1 MNKKKILIILRTAFA
16 SRTAHHALSLLLTG
30 IMLGGIGL
38 TLRSDIE
45 DIKLYVQSVLDRDP
59 NYKNL
64 QDSVS
69 ENMIR
74 GNIDIESQLVED
86 DAKEENKT
94 LVSNDTKTGYDSYT
108 PSSSSS
114 NSSNTSSSSSSNS
127 SNTSNNTSS
136 SNTSSSSSS
145 NNNSLNNNNND
156 NSNSNNSNS
165 NNSNK
170 QEEIVDKSA
179 FNGKDAIISEG
190 QPFNPMNALQLYACD
205 ITGENITNSIVITE
219 NNVDIYKPGVYNVKA
234 SIALKNGKTL
244 DKKFAVRVEP
254 TVLDLAVNDVKASKT
269 ELKKEEDY
277 TMNFAVNSSKSYIDV
292 EKVVI
297 NKKEYEVSKILEDEI
312 ERYSVNLMAPNKA
325 GYESLKLQKVIMSD
339 KTVVDIDKT
348 ININVLKEDATLNN
362 VIVEDESNENNALK
376 ISFNLKDVDNTIS
389 EPKICIYDEDGNL
402 VLEKP
407 FSKNK
412 YSSYTKIS
420 TKINLDKAGI
430 YTVKVLANKNDEAK
444 EQNNEEKGIELFSKE
459 IAVNMKAV
467 SDDEE
472 MNLLPM
478 NENYNEDIEAYSEAN
493 LNSVSNDKEIE
504 GYSESDEVNFRNILR
519 ASSGNITGSDT
530 TEQKHNISITGNV
543 LNDKGEMP
551 SGTFQVVVPTTASF
565 TVDKDGKFIGTTITI
580 RNQGYQNIDVYA
592 YKFIDV
598 DGSEGINVKRELEIT
613 TNQNNVT
620 RSDISLNILGNQR
633 IAYFKTEDKTSSNS
647 GIYQN
652 PELTTPA
659 SSDGIKISRISANSQ
674 DVLTL
679 QGEAGKNSNIDTA
692 ISNTFTLILK
702 IKKSTN

>member
-1 MNKKKILIILRTAFA
+1 MNKKKILVILRTAFA
-16 SRTAHHALSLLLTG
+16 SRTAHHVLSLLLTG

-45 DIKLYVQSVLDRDP
+45 NIRLYVQSVLDRDP

-69 ENMIR
+69 ENIIR
-74 GNIDIESQLVED
+74 GKIDIESQLVED
-86 DAKEENKT
+86 EAEETKT
-94 LVSNDTKTGYDSYT
+94 LVSNDTKNGYDSYT
-108 PSSSSS
+108 P
-114 NSSNTSSSSSSNS
+114 SSSSSNS

-145 NNNSLNNNNND
+145 NNNSSNNNNND

-170 QEEIVDKSA
+170 QEETVDKSA

-254 TVLDLAVNDVKASKT
+254 TVLDLAVNDVKASKI
-269 ELKKEEDY
+269 ELKKEENY

-297 NKKEYEVSKILEDEI
+297 NKKEYEVSKVLEDEI
-312 ERYSVNLMAPNKA
+312 ERYSVNLIAPNKA

-348 ININVLKEDATLNN
+348 VNINVLKEDATLNN

-376 ISFNLKDVDNTIS
+376 VSFNLKDVDNTIS
-389 EPKICIYDEDGNL
+389 EPKICIYNEDGNL

-407 FSKNK
+407 FLKNK

-444 EQNNEEKGIELFSKE
+444 EQTNEEKSIELFSKE
-459 IAVNMKAV
+459 IAVNMKSV
-467 SDDEE
+467 SDDED
-472 MNLLPM
+472 MSLLPM
-478 NENYNEDIEAYSEAN
+478 NENYDDDGIEAYSEAN
-493 LNSVSNDKEIE
+493 LNSVSNDEDIE

-519 ASSGNITGSDT
+519 TSSGNITGSDT

-580 RNQGYQNIDVYA
+580 RNQGHQNIDVYA

-598 DGSEGINVKRELEIT
+598 DGSEGINVKPKSE
-613 TNQNNVT
+613 VT
-620 RSDISLNILGNQR
+620 DKSSRSDIAMNIYGNNGT
-633 IAYFKTEDKTSSNS
+633 AYFKTENVNEEKTGIYNEADLKTS
-647 GIYQN
+647 
-652 PELTTPA
+652 A

-674 DVLTL
+674 GTLTL
-679 QGEAGKNSNIDTA
+679 KGEAGKNSNIDTA

>member
-16 SRTAHHALSLLLTG
+16 SRTAHHVLSLLLTG

-45 DIKLYVQSVLDRDP
+45 NIRLYVQSVLDRDP

-86 DAKEENKT
+86 DTKEESKT

-108 PSSSSS
+108 P
-114 NSSNTSSSSSSNS
+114 SSSSSNS

-145 NNNSLNNNNND
+145 NNNSSNNNNND
-156 NSNSNNSNS
+156 NSNSNNSN
-165 NNSNK
+165 NNNNDK
-170 QEEIVDKSA
+170 QEETVDKSA

-254 TVLDLAVNDVKASKT
+254 TVLDLAVNDVKVSKT

-348 ININVLKEDATLNN
+348 VNINVLKENATLND
-362 VIVEDESNENNALK
+362 VVVEDESNGNNALK
-376 ISFNLKDVDNTIS
+376 ISFKLKDVDNTIS

-407 FSKNK
+407 FFKNK

-444 EQNNEEKGIELFSKE
+444 EQTNEEKSIELFSKE

-467 SDDEE
+467 SDDED
-472 MNLLPM
+472 MSLLPM
-478 NENYNEDIEAYSEAN
+478 NENYDEGIEAYSEAN
-493 LNSVSNDKEIE
+493 LNSVSNDEDVE
-504 GYSESDEVNFRNILR
+504 GYSEDDTVNFRNILR
-519 ASSGNITGSDT
+519 TSNKDLTINSNSKEHRVT
-530 TEQKHNISITGNV
+530 ITGNV
-543 LNDKGEMP
+543 ADKKGEIKP
-551 SGTFQVVVPTTASF
+551 GTIQIEIPTTALF
-565 TVDKDGKFIGTTITI
+565 TVDKDGNFTAPDIKIKNNGQEAVDI
-580 RNQGYQNIDVYA
+580 YA
-592 YKFIDV
+592 YKFV
-598 DGSEGINVKRELEIT
+598 DTNGPSGINIESEASIT
-613 TNQNNVT
+613 ENINNKP
-620 RSDISLNILGNQR
+620 RNNISLNIVGTEAT
-633 IAYFKTEDKTSSNS
+633 AYFKSENLGNNKLGVYED
-647 GIYQN
+647 QN
-652 PELTTPA
+652 LEQESA
-659 SSDGIKISRISANSQ
+659 EGIKVLKILGNSTGN
-674 DVLTL
+674 LKFN
-679 QGEAGKNSNIDTA
+679 GKAGKAALETDTA
-692 ISNTFTLILK
+692 IRDRFTLILK

>member
-1 MNKKKILIILRTAFA
+1 MNKKKILVILRTAFA
-16 SRTAHHALSLLLTG
+16 SRTAHHVLSLLLTG

-86 DAKEENKT
+86 DVKEESKT

-108 PSSSSS
+108 P
-114 NSSNTSSSSSSNS
+114 SSSSSNS

-145 NNNSLNNNNND
+145 NNNSSNNNNND

-170 QEEIVDKSA
+170 QEETVDKSA

-312 ERYSVNLMAPNKA
+312 ERYSVNLIAPNKA

-348 ININVLKEDATLNN
+348 VNINVLKEDATLND
-362 VIVEDESNENNALK
+362 VVVEDESNENNALK
-376 ISFNLKDVDNTIS
+376 ISFKLKDVDNTIS
-389 EPKICIYDEDGNL
+389 EPKICIYDKDGNL
-402 VLEKP
+402 VLENP
-407 FSKNK
+407 FSKSK
-412 YSSYTKIS
+412 YSSYTKVS

-430 YTVKVLANKNDEAK
+430 YNVKVLANKNDEAK
-444 EQNNEEKGIELFSKE
+444 EQTNEEKSIELFSKE

-467 SDDEE
+467 SDDED

-478 NENYNEDIEAYSEAN
+478 NENYNDEGIEAYSEAN

-519 ASSGNITGSDT
+519 TSSGNITGSDT

-565 TVDKDGKFIGTTITI
+565 TVNEKGQFLTIPFTI
-580 RNQGYQNIDVYA
+580 KNEGYQNIDVYA

-598 DGSEGINVKRELEIT
+598 DKTAGINVKAKSEIT
-613 TNQNNVT
+613 ERAS
-620 RSDISLNILGNQR
+620 RSDITLNIQGNR
-633 IAYFKTEDKTSSNS
+633 NTAYFKTEDSNSTNS

-652 PELTTPA
+652 PELNAPA
-659 SSDGIKISRISANSQ
+659 SSDGIKILEIASNSNGI
-674 DVLTL
+674 LNL
-679 QGEAGKNSNIDTA
+679 QGQAGKAPLKTDTA
-692 ISNTFTLILK
+692 ISNRFTLILK

>member
-1 MNKKKILIILRTAFA
+1 MNKKKILVILRTAFA
-16 SRTAHHALSLLLTG
+16 SRTAHHVLSLLLTG

-74 GNIDIESQLVED
+74 GKIDIETEIVED
-86 DAKEENKT
+86 EIKEESKT

-108 PSSSSS
+108 P
-114 NSSNTSSSSSSNS
+114 SSSSSNS

-145 NNNSLNNNNND
+145 NNNSSNNNNND

-170 QEEIVDKSA
+170 QEETVDKSA

-312 ERYSVNLMAPNKA
+312 ERYSVNLVAPNKA

-348 ININVLKEDATLNN
+348 VNINVLKEDATLND
-362 VIVEDESNENNALK
+362 VVVEDESNGNNALK
-376 ISFNLKDVDNTIS
+376 ISFKLKDVDNTIS
-389 EPKICIYDEDGNL
+389 EPKICIYDKDGNL
-402 VLEKP
+402 VLENP
-407 FSKNK
+407 FSKSK
-412 YSSYTKIS
+412 YSSYTKVS

-444 EQNNEEKGIELFSKE
+444 EQTNEEKSIELFSKE

-467 SDDEE
+467 SDDED
-472 MNLLPM
+472 MSLLPM
-478 NENYNEDIEAYSEAN
+478 NENYDDESIEAYSESEEFYSRTRSIRAADT
-493 LNSVSNDKEIE
+493 SVSI
-504 GYSESDEVNFRNILR
+504 
-519 ASSGNITGSDT
+519 SGNDSV
-530 TEQKHNISITGNV
+530 EQQISITGNIADENGIIKPGV
-543 LNDKGEMP
+543 V
-551 SGTFQVVVPTTASF
+551 QVTVPTRALF
-565 TVDKDGKFIGTTITI
+565 TVDKDGKFVGSYI
-580 RNQGYQNIDVYA
+580 NIKNSGHEDLDIYA
-592 YKFIDV
+592 YRFKDV
-598 DGSEGINVKRELEIT
+598 TGESYINVKDEEDIL
-613 TNQNNVT
+613 TNSSDTERNNV
-620 RSDISLNILGNQR
+620 SLKISGKWST
-633 IAYFKTEDKTSSNS
+633 AYFKTEELSSKNSGVYKNLQLTDMSNEGVKISTVDANSTDKLTLSGTAGKKTSNS
-647 GIYQN
+647 
-652 PELTTPA
+652 
-659 SSDGIKISRISANSQ
+659 
-674 DVLTL
+674 
-679 QGEAGKNSNIDTA
+679 DTA
-692 ISNTFTLILK
+692 ISDTFTLILK

>member
-1 MNKKKILIILRTAFA
+1 MNKKKILVILRTAFA
-16 SRTAHHALSLLLTG
+16 SRTAHHVLSLLITA

-94 LVSNDTKTGYDSYT
+94 LVSNDTKNGYDSYT
-108 PSSSSS
+108 PSSY
-114 NSSNTSSSSSSNS
+114 SSNS

-145 NNNSLNNNNND
+145 NNNSSNNNNND

-170 QEEIVDKSA
+170 QEETVDKSA

-244 DKKFAVRVEP
+244 DKKFAVRVEA

-312 ERYSVNLMAPNKA
+312 ERYSVNLVAPNKA
-325 GYESLKLQKVIMSD
+325 GYESLNLQKVIMSD

-348 ININVLKEDATLNN
+348 VNINVLKEDATLND
-362 VIVEDESNENNALK
+362 VVVEDGSDGNNALK
-376 ISFNLKDVDNTIS
+376 ISFKLKDVDNTIS
-389 EPKICIYDEDGNL
+389 EPKICIYDEGGNL

-412 YSSYTKIS
+412 YSSYTKVS

-444 EQNNEEKGIELFSKE
+444 EQINEEKSIELFSKE

-467 SDDEE
+467 SDNEDI
-472 MNLLPM
+472 NLLPM
-478 NENYNEDIEAYSEAN
+478 NENYDDEG
-493 LNSVSNDKEIE
+493 IE
-504 GYSESDEVNFRNILR
+504 GYSEDDTVNFRNSLR
-519 ASSGNITGSDT
+519 SSSANITGSDT
-530 TEQKHNISITGNV
+530 TEQKYDISITGNV

-551 SGTFQVVVPTTASF
+551 SGTLQVVVPTTASF
-565 TVDKDGKFIGTTITI
+565 TVDNNGKFIGTTITI
-580 RNQGYQNIDVYA
+580 RNQGHQNIDVYV

-598 DGSEGINVKRELEIT
+598 DGSEGINVKSKSE
-613 TNQNNVT
+613 VT
-620 RSDISLNILGNQR
+620 DESSRSSVEMRLSGKNST
-633 IAYFKTEDKTSSNS
+633 AYFKTEDKISSNS
-647 GIYQN
+647 GVYQN
-652 PELTTPA
+652 SELTIPA
-659 SSDGIKISRISANSQ
+659 SSDGIKISSISANSEGK
-674 DVLTL
+674 LTL
-679 QGEAGKNSNIDTA
+679 QGEAGKKSNIDTA
-692 ISNTFTLILK
+692 ISNRFTLILK

>member
-16 SRTAHHALSLLLTG
+16 SRTAHHVLSLLLTG

-64 QDSVS
+64 QDLVS
-69 ENMIR
+69 DNMIR
-74 GNIDIESQLVED
+74 GKIDIETEIVED
-86 DAKEENKT
+86 EIKEESKT
-94 LVSNDTKTGYDSYT
+94 LVSNDTKNGYDSYT
-108 PSSSSS
+108 P
-114 NSSNTSSSSSSNS
+114 SSSSSNS

-145 NNNSLNNNNND
+145 NNNSSNNNNND

-170 QEEIVDKSA
+170 QEETVDKSA

-348 ININVLKEDATLNN
+348 ININVLKEDATLND
-362 VIVEDESNENNALK
+362 VVVEDESNGNNALK
-376 ISFNLKDVDNTIS
+376 VSFNLKDVDNTIS
-389 EPKICIYDEDGNL
+389 EPKICIYDKDGNL

-407 FSKNK
+407 FLKNK
-412 YSSYTKIS
+412 YSSITKVS

-444 EQNNEEKGIELFSKE
+444 EQTNEEKGIELFSKE

-467 SDDEE
+467 SDDED

-478 NENYNEDIEAYSEAN
+478 NENYDDEGIETYSEDDK
-493 LNSVSNDKEIE
+493 VSLRSISSRSSSKDVEVFPT
-504 GYSESDEVNFRNILR
+504 GTSEHE
-519 ASSGNITGSDT
+519 
-530 TEQKHNISITGNV
+530 ISITGNIANYKNEILPGV
-543 LNDKGEMP
+543 V
-551 SGTFQVVVPTTASF
+551 QVVVPTNTSF
-565 TVDKDGKFIGTTITI
+565 RVDKDGNFTAPSINI
-580 RNQGYQNIDVYA
+580 QNNGEESIDIYV
-592 YKFIDV
+592 YKFIDPN
-598 DGSEGINVKRELEIT
+598 GQNGINIKNEKDIIAGEST
-613 TNQNNVT
+613 TP
-620 RSDISLNILGNQR
+620 RSSLSLSISGNTT
-633 IAYFKTEDKTSSNS
+633 AYFKSENSSENKSGVYSDIDLTQEVTGGINILKVYPNS
-647 GIYQN
+647 N
-652 PELTTPA
+652 NTLTLKGKA
-659 SSDGIKISRISANSQ
+659 GKKISDS
-674 DVLTL
+674 
-679 QGEAGKNSNIDTA
+679 DTA
-692 ISNTFTLILK
+692 IRDTFKLILK
-702 IKKSTN
+702 IKRSTN

>member
-16 SRTAHHALSLLLTG
+16 SRTAHHVLSLLLTG

-86 DAKEENKT
+86 DAKEESKT

-108 PSSSSS
+108 P
-114 NSSNTSSSSSSNS
+114 SSSSSNS

-145 NNNSLNNNNND
+145 NNNSSNNNNND
-156 NSNSNNSNS
+156 NSNSNNSN
-165 NNSNK
+165 NNNNDK
-170 QEEIVDKSA
+170 QEETVDKSA

-254 TVLDLAVNDVKASKT
+254 TVLDLAVNDVKTSKS

-348 ININVLKEDATLNN
+348 VNINVLKEDATLNN

-444 EQNNEEKGIELFSKE
+444 EQDNEEKSIELFSKE
-459 IAVNMKAV
+459 IAVNMKSV
-467 SDDEE
+467 SDD
-472 MNLLPM
+472 
-478 NENYNEDIEAYSEAN
+478 EDIEAYSEAN
-493 LNSVSNDKEIE
+493 LNLVSNDEDIE
-504 GYSESDEVNFRNILR
+504 GYSEDDTVNFRNILR
-519 ASSGNITGSDT
+519 TSNKDVTINSNSKEHRVT
-530 TEQKHNISITGNV
+530 ITGNV
-543 LNDKGEMP
+543 ADKKGEIKP
-551 SGTFQVVVPTTASF
+551 GTIQIEIPTTALF
-565 TVDKDGKFIGTTITI
+565 TVDKDGNFTAPDIEIKNNGQEAVDI
-580 RNQGYQNIDVYA
+580 YA
-592 YKFIDV
+592 YKFV
-598 DGSEGINVKRELEIT
+598 DTNGPSGINIESETSIT
-613 TNQNNVT
+613 GNIDTKSRNN
-620 RSDISLNILGNQR
+620 ISLNIVGTEAT
-633 IAYFKTEDKTSSNS
+633 AYFKSESLGSNKLGVYEDQNLGQETTS
-647 GIYQN
+647 GIKVLKIYGDSTGK
-652 PELTTPA
+652 LTFN
-659 SSDGIKISRISANSQ
+659 GK
-674 DVLTL
+674 
-679 QGEAGKNSNIDTA
+679 AGKAALETDTA
-692 ISNTFTLILK
+692 IRDRFTLILK

>member
-16 SRTAHHALSLLLTG
+16 SRTAHHVLSLLITA
-30 IMLGGIGL
+30 IMIGGIGL

-74 GNIDIESQLVED
+74 GNIDIESELVED
-86 DAKEENKT
+86 EVKEESKT

-108 PSSSSS
+108 P
-114 NSSNTSSSSSSNS
+114 SSSSSNS

-145 NNNSLNNNNND
+145 NNNSSNNNNND

-170 QEEIVDKSA
+170 QEETVDKSA

-312 ERYSVNLMAPNKA
+312 ERYSVNLIAPNKA

-348 ININVLKEDATLNN
+348 VNINVLKEDATLND
-362 VIVEDESNENNALK
+362 VVVEEESNGNNALK
-376 ISFNLKDVDNTIS
+376 ISFKLKDVDNTIS
-389 EPKICIYDEDGNL
+389 EPKICIYDKDGNL
-402 VLEKP
+402 VLENP
-407 FSKNK
+407 FSKSK
-412 YSSYTKIS
+412 YSSYTKVS

-444 EQNNEEKGIELFSKE
+444 EQTNEEKSIELFSKE

-467 SDDEE
+467 SDDED
-472 MNLLPM
+472 MSLLPM
-478 NENYNEDIEAYSEAN
+478 NENYDDEGIEAYSEAN

-504 GYSESDEVNFRNILR
+504 SYSESDEVNFRNILR
-519 ASSGNITGSDT
+519 TSSGNITGSDT

-598 DGSEGINVKRELEIT
+598 DGSEGINVKPKSEVTEQSSRS
-613 TNQNNVT
+613 NVEM
-620 RSDISLNILGNQR
+620 NILGNNST
-633 IAYFKTEDKTSSNS
+633 AYFKTEDKTSSNS

-659 SSDGIKISRISANSQ
+659 SSDGIKISSISANSEGK
-674 DVLTL
+674 LTL
-679 QGEAGKNSNIDTA
+679 QGEAGKKSNIDTA

>member
-16 SRTAHHALSLLLTG
+16 SRTAHHALSLLITA

-86 DAKEENKT
+86 DAKEESKT

-108 PSSSSS
+108 P
-114 NSSNTSSSSSSNS
+114 SSSSSNS

-145 NNNSLNNNNND
+145 NNNSSNNNNND
-156 NSNSNNSNS
+156 NSNSNNSN
-165 NNSNK
+165 NNNNDK
-170 QEEIVDKSA
+170 QEETVDKSA

-254 TVLDLAVNDVKASKT
+254 TVLDLAVNDIKASKT

-312 ERYSVNLMAPNKA
+312 ERYSVNLIAPNKA

-348 ININVLKEDATLNN
+348 VNINVLKEDATLNN

-412 YSSYTKIS
+412 YSSYTKVS

-444 EQNNEEKGIELFSKE
+444 EQDNEEKSIELFSKE

-467 SDDEE
+467 SDDED
-472 MNLLPM
+472 MSLLPM
-478 NENYNEDIEAYSEAN
+478 NANYNEDIEAYSETN
-493 LNSVSNDKEIE
+493 LNLVSNDEDIE
-504 GYSESDEVNFRNILR
+504 GYSEDDTVNFKNILR
-519 ASSGNITGSDT
+519 TSNKDVTINSNSKEHRVT
-530 TEQKHNISITGNV
+530 ITGNV
-543 LNDKGEMP
+543 ADKKGEIKP
-551 SGTFQVVVPTTASF
+551 GTIQIEIPTTALF
-565 TVDKDGKFIGTTITI
+565 TVDKDGNFTAPDIKIKNNGQEAVDI
-580 RNQGYQNIDVYA
+580 YA
-592 YKFIDV
+592 YKFV
-598 DGSEGINVKRELEIT
+598 DTNGSSGINIESEASIT
-613 TNQNNVT
+613 ENINNKP
-620 RSDISLNILGNQR
+620 RNNISLNIVGTEAT
-633 IAYFKTEDKTSSNS
+633 AYFKSESLGNNKLGVYED
-647 GIYQN
+647 QN
-652 PELTTPA
+652 LEQESA
-659 SSDGIKISRISANSQ
+659 EGIK
-674 DVLTL
+674 VLKIYGDSTGKL
-679 QGEAGKNSNIDTA
+679 TFNGKAGKAALKTDTA
-692 ISNTFTLILK
+692 IRDRFTLILK

>member
-16 SRTAHHALSLLLTG
+16 SRTAHHVLSLLLTG

-45 DIKLYVQSVLDRDP
+45 NIRLYVQSVLDRDP

-86 DAKEENKT
+86 DVKEESKT
-94 LVSNDTKTGYDSYT
+94 LVSNDTKNGYDSYT
-108 PSSSSS
+108 P
-114 NSSNTSSSSSSNS
+114 SSSSSNS

-145 NNNSLNNNNND
+145 NNNSSNNNNND

-170 QEEIVDKSA
+170 QEETIDKSA

-348 ININVLKEDATLNN
+348 VNINVLKEDATLNN

-376 ISFNLKDVDNTIS
+376 VSFNLKDVDNTIS
-389 EPKICIYDEDGNL
+389 EPKICIYDKDGNL

-407 FSKNK
+407 FLKNK
-412 YSSYTKIS
+412 YSSYTKVS

-430 YTVKVLANKNDEAK
+430 YTVKVLANKNDETK
-444 EQNNEEKGIELFSKE
+444 EQANEEKSVELFSKE

-467 SDDEE
+467 SDDED
-472 MNLLPM
+472 MSLLPM
-478 NENYNEDIEAYSEAN
+478 NENYDEDIEAYSEEN
-493 LNSVSNDKEIE
+493 LNSVSNDEAVE
-504 GYSESDEVNFRNILR
+504 GYSEDDTVNFRNILR
-519 ASSGNITGSDT
+519 TSNKDVTINSNSKEHRVT
-530 TEQKHNISITGNV
+530 ITGNV
-543 LNDKGEMP
+543 ADKKGEIKP
-551 SGTFQVVVPTTASF
+551 GTIQIEIPTTALF
-565 TVDKDGKFIGTTITI
+565 TVDKDGNFTAPDIKI
-580 RNQGYQNIDVYA
+580 QNNGQEAVDVYA
-592 YKFIDV
+592 YKFV
-598 DGSEGINVKRELEIT
+598 DTNGTNGINIESESNIT
-613 TNQNNVT
+613 DSKSRNN
-620 RSDISLNILGNQR
+620 ISLNVVGTEAT
-633 IAYFKTEDKTSSNS
+633 AYFKSENVGDIKSGVYKDKNLEEETTE
-647 GIYQN
+647 
-652 PELTTPA
+652 
-659 SSDGIKISRISANSQ
+659 GIKVLKIYGESTGK
-674 DVLTL
+674 LTL
-679 QGEAGKNSNIDTA
+679 NGKAGKAPLETDTA
-692 ISNTFTLILK
+692 IRDRFTLILK

>member
-1 MNKKKILIILRTAFA
+1 MNKKKILVILRTAFA
-16 SRTAHHALSLLLTG
+16 SRTAHHVLSLLLTG

-45 DIKLYVQSVLDRDP
+45 NIRLYVQSVLDRDP

-74 GNIDIESQLVED
+74 GKIDIESQLVED
-86 DAKEENKT
+86 EIKEESKT
-94 LVSNDTKTGYDSYT
+94 LVSNDTKNGYDSYT
-108 PSSSSS
+108 P
-114 NSSNTSSSSSSNS
+114 SSSSSNS

-145 NNNSLNNNNND
+145 NNNSSNNNNND

-165 NNSNK
+165 NNNDK
-170 QEEIVDKSA
+170 QEETVDKSA

-277 TMNFAVNSSKSYIDV
+277 TINFAVNSSKSYIDV

-348 ININVLKEDATLNN
+348 VNINVLKEDATLNN

-376 ISFNLKDVDNTIS
+376 ISFSLKDVDNTIS
-389 EPKICIYDEDGNL
+389 EPKICIYDKDGNL
-402 VLEKP
+402 VLENP
-407 FSKNK
+407 FSKSK
-412 YSSYTKIS
+412 YSSYTKVS
-420 TKINLDKAGI
+420 TKINLDKEGI

-444 EQNNEEKGIELFSKE
+444 EQTNEEKSIELFSKE

-467 SDDEE
+467 SDDED
-472 MNLLPM
+472 MSLLPM
-478 NENYNEDIEAYSEAN
+478 NENYDEVIEAYSEAN

-504 GYSESDEVNFRNILR
+504 SYSESDEVNFRNILR

-543 LNDKGEMP
+543 VSDSGEIP
-551 SGTFQVVVPTTASF
+551 SGTLQVVVPTTASF
-565 TVDKDGKFIGTTITI
+565 TVNEKGQFLTIPFTI
-580 RNQGYQNIDVYA
+580 KNEGYQNIDVYA

-598 DGSEGINVKRELEIT
+598 DRSEGINVKSKLEISE
-613 TNQNNVT
+613 QSS
-620 RSDISLNILGNQR
+620 RSDITLNIQGSTNT
-633 IAYFKTEDKTSSNS
+633 AYFKTEDSNSTNS
-647 GIYQN
+647 GIYKN
-652 PELTTPA
+652 SELTTPA
-659 SSDGIKISRISANSQ
+659 SSDGIKISSISANSEGK
-674 DVLTL
+674 LTL
-679 QGEAGKNSNIDTA
+679 HGEAGKKSNIDTA
-692 ISNTFTLILK
+692 ISNRFTLILK

>member
-16 SRTAHHALSLLLTG
+16 SRTAHHVLSLLITA

-74 GNIDIESQLVED
+74 GKIDIESQLVED
-86 DAKEENKT
+86 EAEETKT
-94 LVSNDTKTGYDSYT
+94 LVSNDTKNGYDSYT
-108 PSSSSS
+108 P
-114 NSSNTSSSSSSNS
+114 SSSSSNS

-145 NNNSLNNNNND
+145 NNNSSNNNNND

-170 QEEIVDKSA
+170 QEETVDKSA

-219 NNVDIYKPGVYNVKA
+219 NNVDIYKPGFYNVKA

-339 KTVVDIDKT
+339 KTVIDIDKT
-348 ININVLKEDATLNN
+348 VNINVLKEDATLND
-362 VIVEDESNENNALK
+362 VVVEDKSNGNNALK

-389 EPKICIYDEDGNL
+389 DPKICIYDEDGNL
-402 VLEKP
+402 VLENP
-407 FSKNK
+407 FSKSK
-412 YSSYTKIS
+412 YSSYTKVS

-444 EQNNEEKGIELFSKE
+444 EQTNEEKSIELFSKE

-467 SDDEE
+467 SDDEDI
-472 MNLLPM
+472 NLLPM
-478 NENYNEDIEAYSEAN
+478 NENYDEGIEAYSEAN
-493 LNSVSNDKEIE
+493 LNSVSNDEDIE
-504 GYSESDEVNFRNILR
+504 GYSEDDTVNFRNILR

-580 RNQGYQNIDVYA
+580 RNQGHQNIDVYA

-598 DGSEGINVKRELEIT
+598 DGREGISVKPKSEVTEQASRRDIAM
-613 TNQNNVT
+613 NIYGNNGT
-620 RSDISLNILGNQR
+620 
-633 IAYFKTEDKTSSNS
+633 AYFKTENVNEEKTGIYNEADLQTSS
-647 GIYQN
+647 
-652 PELTTPA
+652 

>member
-16 SRTAHHALSLLLTG
+16 SRTAHHVLSLLLTG

-45 DIKLYVQSVLDRDP
+45 DVKLYVQSVLDRDP

-86 DAKEENKT
+86 DVKEEGKT

-108 PSSSSS
+108 P
-114 NSSNTSSSSSSNS
+114 SSSSSNS

-145 NNNSLNNNNND
+145 NNNSSNNNNND
-156 NSNSNNSNS
+156 NSNSNNSN
-165 NNSNK
+165 NNNNDK
-170 QEEIVDKSA
+170 QEETVDKSA

-348 ININVLKEDATLNN
+348 VNINVLKEDATLNN

-389 EPKICIYDEDGNL
+389 EPKICIYDEGGNL
-402 VLEKP
+402 VLEKL

-420 TKINLDKAGI
+420 AKINLDKAGI

-444 EQNNEEKGIELFSKE
+444 EQTNEEKSIELFSKE
-459 IAVNMKAV
+459 IAVNMKSV

-478 NENYNEDIEAYSEAN
+478 NENYDEGIEAYSEAN
-493 LNSVSNDKEIE
+493 LNSVSNDEDIE
-504 GYSESDEVNFRNILR
+504 GYSEDDTVNFRNILR

-530 TEQKHNISITGNV
+530 TEQKHDISITGNV

-598 DGSEGINVKRELEIT
+598 DGSEGINVKPKSE
-613 TNQNNVT
+613 VT
-620 RSDISLNILGNQR
+620 DQSSRSDIAMNILGNNST
-633 IAYFKTEDKTSSNS
+633 AYFKTGDKTSSNS

-659 SSDGIKISRISANSQ
+659 SSDGIKISRISANSEGN
-674 DVLTL
+674 LTL
-679 QGEAGKNSNIDTA
+679 QGEAGKKSNIDTA

>member
-16 SRTAHHALSLLLTG
+16 SRTAHHVLSLLLTG

-74 GNIDIESQLVED
+74 GKIDIESQLVED
-86 DAKEENKT
+86 EAEETKT
-94 LVSNDTKTGYDSYT
+94 LVSNDTKNGYDSYT
-108 PSSSSS
+108 P
-114 NSSNTSSSSSSNS
+114 SSSSSNS

-145 NNNSLNNNNND
+145 SNNSSNNNNND

-170 QEEIVDKSA
+170 QEETVDKSA

-348 ININVLKEDATLNN
+348 VNINVLKEDATLNN

-376 ISFNLKDVDNTIS
+376 VSFNLKDVDNTIS
-389 EPKICIYDEDGNL
+389 EPKICIYDKDGNL

-412 YSSYTKIS
+412 YSSYTKVS

-444 EQNNEEKGIELFSKE
+444 EQTNEEKGIELFSKE

-478 NENYNEDIEAYSEAN
+478 NENYDEGIEAYSEEN
-493 LNSVSNDKEIE
+493 LNSVSNDEDIE
-504 GYSESDEVNFRNILR
+504 GYSEDDTVNFRNILR

-530 TEQKHNISITGNV
+530 TEQKHDISITGNV

-598 DGSEGINVKRELEIT
+598 DGSEGINVKPKSE
-613 TNQNNVT
+613 VT
-620 RSDISLNILGNQR
+620 DHSSRSDIAMNIYGNNGT
-633 IAYFKTEDKTSSNS
+633 AYFKTENVNEEKTGIYNEADLKTS
-647 GIYQN
+647 
-652 PELTTPA
+652 A

-674 DVLTL
+674 GTLTL
-679 QGEAGKNSNIDTA
+679 KGEAGKNSNIDTA

>member
-16 SRTAHHALSLLLTG
+16 SRTAHHVLSLLITG

-74 GNIDIESQLVED
+74 GKIDIESQLVED

-94 LVSNDTKTGYDSYT
+94 LVSNDTKNGYDSYT
-108 PSSSSS
+108 P
-114 NSSNTSSSSSSNS
+114 SSSSSNS

-145 NNNSLNNNNND
+145 NNNSSNNNNND

-170 QEEIVDKSA
+170 QEETVDKSA

-277 TMNFAVNSSKSYIDV
+277 TVNFAVNSSKSYIDV

-312 ERYSVNLMAPNKA
+312 ERYSVNLVAPNKA

-348 ININVLKEDATLNN
+348 VNINVLKEDATLNN

-389 EPKICIYDEDGNL
+389 EPKICIYDEGGNL

-412 YSSYTKIS
+412 YSSYTKVS

-444 EQNNEEKGIELFSKE
+444 EQTNEEKSIELFSKE

-467 SDDEE
+467 SDDED
-472 MNLLPM
+472 MSLLPM
-478 NENYNEDIEAYSEAN
+478 NENYDDEGIEAYSEAN
-493 LNSVSNDKEIE
+493 LNSVSNDEDIE
-504 GYSESDEVNFRNILR
+504 GYSEDNTVNFRNILR
-519 ASSGNITGSDT
+519 TSSANITGSDT
-530 TEQKHNISITGNV
+530 IEHEHKISITGNIV
-543 LNDKGEMP
+543 SDTGEMP
-551 SGTFQVVVPTTASF
+551 SGVLQVVVPTTASF
-565 TVDKDGKFIGTTITI
+565 RVNKEGKFIGTNITI
-580 RNQGYQNIDVYA
+580 KNKGYQNIDVYA

-598 DGSEGINVKRELEIT
+598 DGREGISVKPKSE
-613 TNQNNVT
+613 VT
-620 RSDISLNILGNQR
+620 DQSSRSDIAMNIYGNNGT
-633 IAYFKTEDKTSSNS
+633 AYFKTENVNEEKTGIYNEADLQTSS
-647 GIYQN
+647 
-652 PELTTPA
+652 
-659 SSDGIKISRISANSQ
+659 SSDGIKISKILANSE
-674 DVLTL
+674 DTLTL
-679 QGEAGKNSNIDTA
+679 QGEAGKKSNIDTA

>member
-16 SRTAHHALSLLLTG
+16 SRTAHHVLSLLLTG

-45 DIKLYVQSVLDRDP
+45 NIRLYVQSVLDRDP

-74 GNIDIESQLVED
+74 GKIDIESQLVED
-86 DAKEENKT
+86 EAEETKT
-94 LVSNDTKTGYDSYT
+94 LVSNDTKNGYDSYT
-108 PSSSSS
+108 P
-114 NSSNTSSSSSSNS
+114 SSSSSNS

-145 NNNSLNNNNND
+145 NNNFSSNNTND

-170 QEEIVDKSA
+170 QEETVDKSA

-325 GYESLKLQKVIMSD
+325 GYESLKLQKLIMSD

-348 ININVLKEDATLNN
+348 VNINVLKEDATLNN
-362 VIVEDESNENNALK
+362 VVVEDESNENNALK
-376 ISFNLKDVDNTIS
+376 VSFNLKDVDNTIS
-389 EPKICIYDEDGNL
+389 EPKICIYDKDGNL

-420 TKINLDKAGI
+420 TKISLDKAGI

-444 EQNNEEKGIELFSKE
+444 EQTNEEKSIELFSKE

-467 SDDEE
+467 SDDED

-478 NENYNEDIEAYSEAN
+478 NENYDEDIEAYSEAN

-565 TVDKDGKFIGTTITI
+565 TVNEKGQFLTIPFTI
-580 RNQGYQNIDVYA
+580 KNEGYQNIDVYA

-598 DGSEGINVKRELEIT
+598 DGTAGINVKPKSEI
-613 TNQNNVT
+613 NEESS
-620 RSDISLNILGNQR
+620 RSDIAMSISGNNKT
-633 IAYFKTEDKTSSNS
+633 AYFKTENVSEERTGIYNEQSLQTSSSN
-647 GIYQN
+647 
-652 PELTTPA
+652 
-659 SSDGIKISRISANSQ
+659 DGIKISSISANSEGK
-674 DVLTL
+674 LTL
-679 QGEAGKNSNIDTA
+679 HGEAGKKSNIDTA
-692 ISNTFTLILK
+692 ISNRFTLILK

>member
-16 SRTAHHALSLLLTG
+16 SRTAHHVLSLLITA

-69 ENMIR
+69 DNMIR
-74 GNIDIESQLVED
+74 GKIDIETEIVED
-86 DAKEENKT
+86 EIKEEDKT

-114 NSSNTSSSSSSNS
+114 NSSNTS
-127 SNTSNNTSS
+127 NNTSS
-136 SNTSSSSSS
+136 SNTSSSTSS
-145 NNNSLNNNNND
+145 NNNSSNNNNND

-170 QEEIVDKSA
+170 QEETVDKSA

-277 TMNFAVNSSKSYIDV
+277 TMNFAVSSSKSYIDV

-348 ININVLKEDATLNN
+348 VNINVLKEDATLNN

-376 ISFNLKDVDNTIS
+376 VSFNLKDVDNTIS

-407 FSKNK
+407 FLKNK

-444 EQNNEEKGIELFSKE
+444 EQTNEEKSIELFSKE
-459 IAVNMKAV
+459 IAVNMKSV

-472 MNLLPM
+472 VNLLPM
-478 NENYNEDIEAYSEAN
+478 NKNYDEGIEAYSEAN
-493 LNSVSNDKEIE
+493 LNSVSNDKELD
-504 GYSESDEVNFRNILR
+504 GYSETDEVNFENILR
-519 ASSGNITGSDT
+519 TSNKKDDKTYNVTITGSID
-530 TEQKHNISITGNV
+530 NN
-543 LNDKGEMP
+543 KGESP
-551 SGTFQVVVPTTASF
+551 SGTLQLTVPTSMA
-565 TVDKDGKFIGTTITI
+565 FIIDNKGNFKSSSITI
-580 RNQGYQNIDVYA
+580 KNNGIDKVDVYA
-592 YKFIDV
+592 YKFIDN
-598 DGSEGINVKRELEIT
+598 DGERNINIRAMTEFSDNLSETSR
-613 TNQNNVT
+613 NNLALY
-620 RSDISLNILGNQR
+620 IYGNSEF
-633 IAYFKTEDKTSSNS
+633 AYLKTESIGSGKSGVYKDKALQIS
-647 GIYQN
+647 GD
-652 PELTTPA
+652 TD
-659 SSDGIKISRISANSQ
+659 DGVKISTVGAGLSDELKLVGIS
-674 DVLTL
+674 
-679 QGEAGKNSNIDTA
+679 GKRDIETDTA
-692 ISNTFTLILK
+692 IKNDFVLILK
-702 IKKSTN
+702 VKKSTN

>member
-1 MNKKKILIILRTAFA
+1 MNKKKILVILRTAFA
-16 SRTAHHALSLLLTG
+16 SRTAHHVLSLLLTG

-45 DIKLYVQSVLDRDP
+45 NIRLYVQSVLDRDP

-74 GNIDIESQLVED
+74 GKIDIESQLVED
-86 DAKEENKT
+86 EAEKTKT
-94 LVSNDTKTGYDSYT
+94 LVSNDTKNGYDSYT
-108 PSSSSS
+108 PSSSY
-114 NSSNTSSSSSSNS
+114 SNS

-145 NNNSLNNNNND
+145 NNNSSNNNNND

-170 QEEIVDKSA
+170 QEETVDKSA

-348 ININVLKEDATLNN
+348 VNINVLKEDATLND
-362 VIVEDESNENNALK
+362 VVVEGESNGNNALK
-376 ISFNLKDVDNTIS
+376 ISFKLKDVDNTIS
-389 EPKICIYDEDGNL
+389 EPKICIYDEGGNL
-402 VLEKP
+402 VLENP
-407 FSKNK
+407 FSKSK
-412 YSSYTKIS
+412 YSSYTKVS

-444 EQNNEEKGIELFSKE
+444 EQTNEEKSIELFSKE

-467 SDDEE
+467 SDDED
-472 MNLLPM
+472 MSLLPM
-478 NENYNEDIEAYSEAN
+478 NENYDDEGIEAYSEAN

-565 TVDKDGKFIGTTITI
+565 TVNEKGQFLTIPFTI
-580 RNQGYQNIDVYA
+580 KNEGYQNIDVYA

-598 DGSEGINVKRELEIT
+598 GGTAGINIKPKSEI
-613 TNQNNVT
+613 NEQSS
-620 RSDISLNILGNQR
+620 RSDIAMSISGNNKT
-633 IAYFKTEDKTSSNS
+633 AYFKTENVSEERTGIYNEQSLQTSSSN
-647 GIYQN
+647 
-652 PELTTPA
+652 
-659 SSDGIKISRISANSQ
+659 DGIKISSISAKSK
-674 DVLTL
+674 DTLTL
-679 QGEAGKNSNIDTA
+679 HGEAGKNSNIDTA

>member
-16 SRTAHHALSLLLTG
+16 SRTAHHVLSLLLTG

-74 GNIDIESQLVED
+74 GKIDIESQLVED
-86 DAKEENKT
+86 EAEETKT
-94 LVSNDTKTGYDSYT
+94 LVSNDTKNGYDSYT
-108 PSSSSS
+108 P
-114 NSSNTSSSSSSNS
+114 SSSSSNS

-145 NNNSLNNNNND
+145 NNNSSNNNNND

-165 NNSNK
+165 NNNDK
-170 QEEIVDKSA
+170 QEETVDKSA

-312 ERYSVNLMAPNKA
+312 ERYSVNLIAPNKA

-339 KTVVDIDKT
+339 KTVVDIDKVV
-348 ININVLKEDATLNN
+348 NINVLKEDATLNN

-444 EQNNEEKGIELFSKE
+444 EQTNEEKGIELFSKE

-478 NENYNEDIEAYSEAN
+478 NENYDDEGIEAYSEAN
-493 LNSVSNDKEIE
+493 LNSVLNDEDIE
-504 GYSESDEVNFRNILR
+504 GYSEDDTVNFRNSLR
-519 ASSGNITGSDT
+519 ASSANITGSDT
-530 TEQKHNISITGNV
+530 TEQKYDISITGNV

-551 SGTFQVVVPTTASF
+551 SGTLQVVVPTTASF
-565 TVDKDGKFIGTTITI
+565 TVDNNGKFIGTDITI
-580 RNQGYQNIDVYA
+580 RNQGHQNIDVYV

-598 DGSEGINVKRELEIT
+598 DGSEGINVKSKSE
-613 TNQNNVT
+613 VT
-620 RSDISLNILGNQR
+620 DESSRSSVEMSLSGKNST
-633 IAYFKTEDKTSSNS
+633 AYFKTEDKISSNS
-647 GIYQN
+647 GVYQN
-652 PELTTPA
+652 SELTIPA
-659 SSDGIKISRISANSQ
+659 SSDGIKISSISANSEGK
-674 DVLTL
+674 LTL
-679 QGEAGKNSNIDTA
+679 HGEAGKKSNIDTA
-692 ISNTFTLILK
+692 ISNKFTLILK

>member
-1 MNKKKILIILRTAFA
+1 MNKKKILVILRTAFA
-16 SRTAHHALSLLLTG
+16 SRTAHHVLSLLLTG

-45 DIKLYVQSVLDRDP
+45 NIRLYVQSVLDRDP

-74 GNIDIESQLVED
+74 GKIDIESQLVED
-86 DAKEENKT
+86 EAEETKT
-94 LVSNDTKTGYDSYT
+94 LVSNDTKNGYDSYT
-108 PSSSSS
+108 P
-114 NSSNTSSSSSSNS
+114 SSSSSNS

-145 NNNSLNNNNND
+145 NNNSSNDNNND

-170 QEEIVDKSA
+170 QEETVDKSA

-348 ININVLKEDATLNN
+348 VNINVLKEDATLNN

-389 EPKICIYDEDGNL
+389 EPKICIYDKDGNL

-407 FSKNK
+407 FLKNK

-444 EQNNEEKGIELFSKE
+444 EQTNEEKSIELFSKE

-467 SDDEE
+467 SDDEY

-478 NENYNEDIEAYSEAN
+478 NANYNEDIEAYSEEN
-493 LNSVSNDKEIE
+493 LNSVSNDEDIE
-504 GYSESDEVNFRNILR
+504 GYSEDDTVNFRNILR
-519 ASSGNITGSDT
+519 TSSGNITGSDT

-565 TVDKDGKFIGTTITI
+565 TVNEKGQFLTIPFTI
-580 RNQGYQNIDVYA
+580 KNEGYQNIDVYA

-598 DGSEGINVKRELEIT
+598 DRSEGINVKSKLEISE
-613 TNQNNVT
+613 QSS
-620 RSDISLNILGNQR
+620 RSDIAMNIYGNNGT
-633 IAYFKTEDKTSSNS
+633 AYFKTENVNEEKTGIYNEEDLKTS
-647 GIYQN
+647 
-652 PELTTPA
+652 A
-659 SSDGIKISRISANSQ
+659 SSDGIKISSISANSEGK
-674 DVLTL
+674 LTL
-679 QGEAGKNSNIDTA
+679 HGEAGKKSNIDTA
-692 ISNTFTLILK
+692 ISNRFTLILK

>member
-1 MNKKKILIILRTAFA
+1 MNKKKILVILRTAFA
-16 SRTAHHALSLLLTG
+16 SRTAHHVLSLLLTG

-45 DIKLYVQSVLDRDP
+45 NIRLYVQSVLDRDP

-74 GNIDIESQLVED
+74 GKIDIESQLVED
-86 DAKEENKT
+86 EAEETKT
-94 LVSNDTKTGYDSYT
+94 LVSNDTKNGYDSYT
-108 PSSSSS
+108 P
-114 NSSNTSSSSSSNS
+114 SSSSSNS

-145 NNNSLNNNNND
+145 NNNSSSNNTND

-170 QEEIVDKSA
+170 QEETVDKSA

-297 NKKEYEVSKILEDEI
+297 NKKEYKVSKILEDEI
-312 ERYSVNLMAPNKA
+312 ERYSVNLVAPNKA

-348 ININVLKEDATLNN
+348 VNINVLKEDATLND
-362 VIVEDESNENNALK
+362 VVVEDESNGNNALK
-376 ISFNLKDVDNTIS
+376 ISFKLKDVDNTIS
-389 EPKICIYDEDGNL
+389 EPKICIYDKDGNL
-402 VLEKP
+402 VLENP
-407 FSKNK
+407 FSKSK
-412 YSSYTKIS
+412 YSSYTKVS

-444 EQNNEEKGIELFSKE
+444 EQTNEEKSIELFSKE
-459 IAVNMKAV
+459 IAVNMKVV
-467 SDDEE
+467 SDDED
-472 MNLLPM
+472 MSLLPM
-478 NENYNEDIEAYSEAN
+478 NENYDEGIEAYSEAN
-493 LNSVSNDKEIE
+493 LNSVSNDEDIE

-519 ASSGNITGSDT
+519 TSSGNITGSDT

-580 RNQGYQNIDVYA
+580 RNQGHQNIDVYA

-598 DGSEGINVKRELEIT
+598 DGSEGINVKPKSEVIDQSSRS
-613 TNQNNVT
+613 NVEM
-620 RSDISLNILGNQR
+620 NILGNNST
-633 IAYFKTEDKTSSNS
+633 AYFKTEDKTSSNS
-647 GIYQN
+647 GIYEN

-659 SSDGIKISRISANSQ
+659 SSDGIKISKISANSQ

>member
-1 MNKKKILIILRTAFA
+1 MNKKKILVILRTAFA
-16 SRTAHHALSLLLTG
+16 SRTAHHVLSLLITA

-74 GNIDIESQLVED
+74 GKIDIESQLVED
-86 DAKEENKT
+86 DAKEESKT

-114 NSSNTSSSSSSNS
+114 NSSNN
-127 SNTSNNTSS
+127 SNNTSS
-136 SNTSSSSSS
+136 SNTSSSISS
-145 NNNSLNNNNND
+145 NNNSSNNND

-170 QEEIVDKSA
+170 QEETVDKSA

-269 ELKKEEDY
+269 ELKKEENY

-292 EKVVI
+292 EKVII

-312 ERYSVNLMAPNKA
+312 ERYSVNLIAPNKA
-325 GYESLKLQKVIMSD
+325 GYESLKLQKVIMTD

-348 ININVLKEDATLNN
+348 VNINVLKEDATLNN

-402 VLEKP
+402 VLENP
-407 FSKNK
+407 FSKSK
-412 YSSYTKIS
+412 YSSYTNVS

-444 EQNNEEKGIELFSKE
+444 EQTTEEKIIELFSKE

-467 SDDEE
+467 SDDED
-472 MNLLPM
+472 MSLLPM
-478 NENYNEDIEAYSEAN
+478 NENYDDEGIEAYSDVN
-493 LNSVSNDKEIE
+493 LNSVSNDKDIE
-504 GYSESDEVNFRNILR
+504 EYSEDDTVNFRNILR
-519 ASSGNITGSDT
+519 TSSGNITGSDAI
-530 TEQKHNISITGNV
+530 EHEHKISITGNV
-543 LNDKGEMP
+543 VSDTGEMP
-551 SGTFQVVVPTTASF
+551 SGTLQVVVPTTASF

-598 DGSEGINVKRELEIT
+598 DGSEGINVKPKSEVTDKSSRSNIEMNLSG
-613 TNQNNVT
+613 NNGT
-620 RSDISLNILGNQR
+620 
-633 IAYFKTEDKTSSNS
+633 AYFKTEDKTSSNS

-652 PELTTPA
+652 LELTTPA
-659 SSDGIKISRISANSQ
+659 SSDGIKILEIASNSNGT
-674 DVLTL
+674 LNL
-679 QGEAGKNSNIDTA
+679 QGKAGKAPLKTDTA

>member
-74 GNIDIESQLVED
+74 GKIDIESQLVED
-86 DAKEENKT
+86 EAEETKT
-94 LVSNDTKTGYDSYT
+94 LVSNDTKNGYDSYT
-108 PSSSSS
+108 P
-114 NSSNTSSSSSSNS
+114 SSSSSNS

-145 NNNSLNNNNND
+145 NNNSSNNNNND

-170 QEEIVDKSA
+170 QEETVDKSA

-348 ININVLKEDATLNN
+348 VNINVLKEDATLNE
-362 VIVEDESNENNALK
+362 VVVEDESNGNNALK
-376 ISFNLKDVDNTIS
+376 ISFKLKDVDNTIS
-389 EPKICIYDEDGNL
+389 EPKICIYDKDGNL
-402 VLEKP
+402 VLENP
-407 FSKNK
+407 FSKSK
-412 YSSYTKIS
+412 YSSYTKVS

-444 EQNNEEKGIELFSKE
+444 EQTNEEKGIELFSKE

-467 SDDEE
+467 SDDED

-478 NENYNEDIEAYSEAN
+478 NENYDEDIEAYSEAN
-493 LNSVSNDKEIE
+493 LNLVSNDEDNE
-504 GYSESDEVNFRNILR
+504 QVLVYSENNEAKNLRSVNKEESKTYNVNISGYVANNNGEFPPGTLQLTIPTA
-519 ASSGNITGSDT
+519 ASFVIDNSGNFKSS
-530 TEQKHNISITGNV
+530 SIKV
-543 LNDKGEMP
+543 KNDGL
-551 SGTFQVVVPTTASF
+551 
-565 TVDKDGKFIGTTITI
+565 DKV
-580 RNQGYQNIDVYA
+580 DVYA
-592 YKFIDV
+592 YRFIDN
-598 DGSEGINVKRELEIT
+598 DGERNL
-613 TNQNNVT
+613 
-620 RSDISLNILGNQR
+620 DIKSMSLFNEPLNIPRNNLALYIYGNAES
-633 IAYFKTEDKTSSNS
+633 AYFKSESIGTGNN
-647 GIYQN
+647 GIYRDSALQISTN
-652 PELTTPA
+652 G
-659 SSDGIKISRISANSQ
+659 SDGVKISTVNPGVSDELKFVGVPGRKEIE
-674 DVLTL
+674 T
-679 QGEAGKNSNIDTA
+679 DTA

-702 IKKSTN
+702 VKKSTN

>member
-16 SRTAHHALSLLLTG
+16 SRTAHHVLSLLLTG

-45 DIKLYVQSVLDRDP
+45 NIRLYVQSVLDRDP

-74 GNIDIESQLVED
+74 GKIDIESQLVED
-86 DAKEENKT
+86 EAEETKT
-94 LVSNDTKTGYDSYT
+94 LVSNDTKNGYDSYT
-108 PSSSSS
+108 P
-114 NSSNTSSSSSSNS
+114 SSSSSNS

-145 NNNSLNNNNND
+145 NNNSSNNNNND

-170 QEEIVDKSA
+170 QEETVDKSA

-297 NKKEYEVSKILEDEI
+297 NKKEYEVSKVLEDEI

-348 ININVLKEDATLNN
+348 VNINVLKEDATLND
-362 VIVEDESNENNALK
+362 VVVEDKSNGNNELK
-376 ISFNLKDVDNTIS
+376 ISFSLKDVDNTIS
-389 EPKICIYDEDGNL
+389 EPKICIYDKDGNL
-402 VLEKP
+402 VLENP
-407 FSKNK
+407 FSKSK
-412 YSSYTKIS
+412 YSSYTKVS

-430 YTVKVLANKNDEAK
+430 YTVKVLANKNDEPK
-444 EQNNEEKGIELFSKE
+444 EQTNEEKSIELFSKE

-478 NENYNEDIEAYSEAN
+478 NENYDDEGIEAYSEAN
-493 LNSVSNDKEIE
+493 LNSVSNDEDIE

-565 TVDKDGKFIGTTITI
+565 TVNEKGQFLTIPFTI
-580 RNQGYQNIDVYA
+580 KNEGYQNIDIYA

-598 DGSEGINVKRELEIT
+598 DKTEGINVKAKSEIT
-613 TNQNNVT
+613 ERAS
-620 RSDISLNILGNQR
+620 RSDITLNIQGNR
-633 IAYFKTEDKTSSNS
+633 NTAYFKTEDSNSTNS
-647 GIYQN
+647 GIYEDS
-652 PELTTPA
+652 ELITSA
-659 SSDGIKISRISANSQ
+659 NNDGIKISAISANSK
-674 DVLTL
+674 DTLTL
-679 QGEAGKNSNIDTA
+679 HGEAGKNSNIDTA

>member
-16 SRTAHHALSLLLTG
+16 SRTAHHVLSLLLTG

-64 QDSVS
+64 QDSVGD
-69 ENMIR
+69 NMIR
-74 GNIDIESQLVED
+74 GKIDIETEIVED
-86 DAKEENKT
+86 EIKEESKT

-108 PSSSSS
+108 P
-114 NSSNTSSSSSSNS
+114 SSSSSNS

-145 NNNSLNNNNND
+145 NNNSSSNNAND
-156 NSNSNNSNS
+156 NFNSNNSNS

-170 QEEIVDKSA
+170 QEETVDKSA

-234 SIALKNGKTL
+234 SVALKNGKTL

-269 ELKKEEDY
+269 ELKKEENY

-348 ININVLKEDATLNN
+348 VNINVLKEDATLNN
-362 VIVEDESNENNALK
+362 VVVEDESNENNALK
-376 ISFNLKDVDNTIS
+376 VSFNLKDVDNTIS
-389 EPKICIYDEDGNL
+389 EPKICIYDKDGNL

-407 FSKNK
+407 FLKNK

-444 EQNNEEKGIELFSKE
+444 EQTNEEKSIELFSKE

-467 SDDEE
+467 SDDED

-478 NENYNEDIEAYSEAN
+478 NENYDDESIE
-493 LNSVSNDKEIE
+493 V
-504 GYSESDEVNFRNILR
+504 YSESEEFYSRARSIRAADTSVNI
-519 ASSGNITGSDT
+519 SGNDSV
-530 TEQKHNISITGNV
+530 EQQISITGNIADE
-543 LNDKGEMP
+543 N
-551 SGTFQVVVPTTASF
+551 GTIKPGVVQVTVPTRALF
-565 TVDKDGKFIGTTITI
+565 TVDKDGKFVGSYI
-580 RNQGYQNIDVYA
+580 NIKNSGHEALDIYA
-592 YKFIDV
+592 YKFKDV
-598 DGSEGINVKRELEIT
+598 TGESYINVKSEEDISTNSSNT
-613 TNQNNVT
+613 TRNNV
-620 RSDISLNILGNQR
+620 SLKISGKWAT
-633 IAYFKTEDKTSSNS
+633 AYLKTENLSSGNSGVYENPQLDDMSTKGVKISTVNANSSDKLTLNGTAGKKTSNS
-647 GIYQN
+647 
-652 PELTTPA
+652 
-659 SSDGIKISRISANSQ
+659 
-674 DVLTL
+674 
-679 QGEAGKNSNIDTA
+679 DTA
-692 ISNTFTLILK
+692 ISDTFTLILK

>member
-1 MNKKKILIILRTAFA
+1 MNKKKILVILRTAFA
-16 SRTAHHALSLLLTG
+16 SRTAHHVLSLLLTG

-69 ENMIR
+69 DNMIR
-74 GNIDIESQLVED
+74 GKIDIETEIVED
-86 DAKEENKT
+86 EIKEESKT

-108 PSSSSS
+108 P
-114 NSSNTSSSSSSNS
+114 SSSSSNS

-145 NNNSLNNNNND
+145 NNNSSNNNNSD

-170 QEEIVDKSA
+170 QEETVDKSA

-269 ELKKEEDY
+269 ELKKEENY

-376 ISFNLKDVDNTIS
+376 IAFNLKDVDNTIS
-389 EPKICIYDEDGNL
+389 EPKICIYDKDGNL

-407 FSKNK
+407 FLKNK

-444 EQNNEEKGIELFSKE
+444 EQTNEEKSIELFSKE

-467 SDDEE
+467 SDDED

-478 NENYNEDIEAYSEAN
+478 NENYDEDIEAYSEAN
-493 LNSVSNDKEIE
+493 LNLVSNDEAVE
-504 GYSESDEVNFRNILR
+504 EYSEDDTVNFENILR
-519 ASSGNITGSDT
+519 TSNKDLTINIGSNQHKINITGKVAD
-530 TEQKHNISITGNV
+530 K
-543 LNDKGEMP
+543 KGEIKP
-551 SGTFQVVVPTTASF
+551 GTLQIVVPTIASF
-565 TVDKDGKFIGTTITI
+565 TVDKYGQFTAPIIKI
-580 RNQGYQNIDVYA
+580 QNNGEEAVDIYV
-592 YKFIDV
+592 YKFSDSNGANGIDIK
-598 DGSEGINVKRELEIT
+598 SEKSIT
-613 TNQNNVT
+613 DNIP
-620 RSDISLNILGNQR
+620 RSEISLSISGDTT
-633 IAYFKTEDKTSSNS
+633 AYFKSESLGDVKSGVYIDQNLEKESTE
-647 GIYQN
+647 
-652 PELTTPA
+652 
-659 SSDGIKISRISANSQ
+659 GIKVLKIFGNSTGN
-674 DVLTL
+674 LKFN
-679 QGEAGKNSNIDTA
+679 GKAGKAALKTDTA
-692 ISNTFTLILK
+692 ISDRFTLILK

>member
-16 SRTAHHALSLLLTG
+16 SRTAHHVLSLLLTG

-69 ENMIR
+69 DNMIR
-74 GNIDIESQLVED
+74 GKIDIETEIVED
-86 DAKEENKT
+86 EIKEESKT

-108 PSSSSS
+108 P
-114 NSSNTSSSSSSNS
+114 SSSSSNS

-145 NNNSLNNNNND
+145 NNNSSNNNNND

-170 QEEIVDKSA
+170 QEETVDKSA

-254 TVLDLAVNDVKASKT
+254 TVLDLAVNDVKVSKT

-348 ININVLKEDATLNN
+348 VNINVLKEDATLND

-389 EPKICIYDEDGNL
+389 EPKICIYDEGGNL

-412 YSSYTKIS
+412 YSSYTKVS

-430 YTVKVLANKNDEAK
+430 YTVKVLANKNDESK
-444 EQNNEEKGIELFSKE
+444 EQTNEEKSIELFSKE

-467 SDDEE
+467 SDDED
-472 MNLLPM
+472 MSLLPM
-478 NENYNEDIEAYSEAN
+478 NENYDDEGIESYSEGEEFYSRARSIRDADT
-493 LNSVSNDKEIE
+493 SVSI
-504 GYSESDEVNFRNILR
+504 
-519 ASSGNITGSDT
+519 SGNDSV
-530 TEQKHNISITGNV
+530 EQQISITGNIADENGIIKPGV
-543 LNDKGEMP
+543 V
-551 SGTFQVVVPTTASF
+551 QVTVPTRALF
-565 TVDKDGKFIGTTITI
+565 TVDKDGKFVGSYINIK
-580 RNQGYQNIDVYA
+580 NSGYEALDIYA
-592 YKFIDV
+592 YKFKDV
-598 DGSEGINVKRELEIT
+598 TGESYINVKSEEDIS
-613 TNQNNVT
+613 TNSSNTERNNV
-620 RSDISLNILGNQR
+620 SLKISGKWST
-633 IAYFKTEDKTSSNS
+633 AYFKTEELSSKNSGVYKNLQLTDMSNEGVKISTVDANSTDKLILSGTAGKKTSNS
-647 GIYQN
+647 
-652 PELTTPA
+652 
-659 SSDGIKISRISANSQ
+659 
-674 DVLTL
+674 
-679 QGEAGKNSNIDTA
+679 DTA
-692 ISNTFTLILK
+692 ISDTFTLILK

>member
-1 MNKKKILIILRTAFA
+1 MNKKKILVILRTAFA
-16 SRTAHHALSLLLTG
+16 SRTAHHALSLLITA

-74 GNIDIESQLVED
+74 GKIDIESQLVED
-86 DAKEENKT
+86 EAEETKT
-94 LVSNDTKTGYDSYT
+94 LVSNDTKNGYDSYT
-108 PSSSSS
+108 P
-114 NSSNTSSSSSSNS
+114 SSSSSNS

-145 NNNSLNNNNND
+145 NNNSSNNNNND

-170 QEEIVDKSA
+170 QEETVDKSA

-312 ERYSVNLMAPNKA
+312 ERYSVNLVAPNKA

-348 ININVLKEDATLNN
+348 VNINVLKEDATLND
-362 VIVEDESNENNALK
+362 VVVEDESNGNNALK
-376 ISFNLKDVDNTIS
+376 ISFKLKDVDNTIS
-389 EPKICIYDEDGNL
+389 EPKICIYDKDGNL
-402 VLEKP
+402 VLENP
-407 FSKNK
+407 FSKSK
-412 YSSYTKIS
+412 YSSYTKVS

-444 EQNNEEKGIELFSKE
+444 EQTNEEKSIELFSKE

-467 SDDEE
+467 SDDED
-472 MNLLPM
+472 MSLLPM
-478 NENYNEDIEAYSEAN
+478 NENYYEGIEAYSEAN

-598 DGSEGINVKRELEIT
+598 DGSEGINVKPKSE
-613 TNQNNVT
+613 VT
-620 RSDISLNILGNQR
+620 DQSSRSDIAMNILGNNGT
-633 IAYFKTEDKTSSNS
+633 AYFKTENVNEEKTGIYNEADLQTSS
-647 GIYQN
+647 
-652 PELTTPA
+652 
-659 SSDGIKISRISANSQ
+659 SSDGIKISKISANSQ
-674 DVLTL
+674 DTLTL
-679 QGEAGKNSNIDTA
+679 KGEAGKNSNIDTA

>member
-16 SRTAHHALSLLLTG
+16 SRTAHHVLSLLLTG

-69 ENMIR
+69 DNMIR
-74 GNIDIESQLVED
+74 GKIDIETEIVED
-86 DAKEENKT
+86 EIKEESKT

-114 NSSNTSSSSSSNS
+114 NSSNI
-127 SNTSNNTSS
+127 SNNTSS

-145 NNNSLNNNNND
+145 NNNSSNNNNND
-156 NSNSNNSNS
+156 NSNSNNSN
-165 NNSNK
+165 NNSNDK
-170 QEEIVDKSA
+170 QEETVDKSA

-348 ININVLKEDATLNN
+348 VNINVLEEDATLNN

-376 ISFNLKDVDNTIS
+376 IAFNLKDVDNTIS
-389 EPKICIYDEDGNL
+389 EPKICIYNEDGNL

-407 FSKNK
+407 FLKNK

-444 EQNNEEKGIELFSKE
+444 EQTNEEKSIELFSKE

-467 SDDEE
+467 SDDED

-478 NENYNEDIEAYSEAN
+478 NENYDDEGIETYSEDDESLLKSRSKLTSDNEASLEN
-493 LNSVSNDKEIE
+493 RSRRPLYTLPPTSYKEDNITEGKDDKEI
-504 GYSESDEVNFRNILR
+504 D
-519 ASSGNITGSDT
+519 
-530 TEQKHNISITGNV
+530 ISITGNIE
-543 LNDKGEMP
+543 NDKGQIKP
-551 SGTFQVVVPTTASF
+551 G
-565 TVDKDGKFIGTTITI
+565 TITI
-580 RNQGYQNIDVYA
+580 ALPINTVFTVNERGEVITPEIKIENSGQDAVDIYA
-592 YKFIDV
+592 YKFIDPN
-598 DGSEGINVKRELEIT
+598 GTEGINIT
-613 TNQNNVT
+613 SKNSIVGNEESMSRKNLTL
-620 RSDISLNILGNQR
+620 SLSGQTTV
-633 IAYFKTEDKTSSNS
+633 YFKSEMQEEGKT
-647 GIYQN
+647 GMYKD
-652 PELTTPA
+652 PDLTTPVTSEVKLLELNGQ
-659 SSDGIKISRISANSQ
+659 SSDKLRLNGI
-674 DVLTL
+674 
-679 QGEAGKNSNIDTA
+679 AGKQENGIDTA
-692 ISNTFTLILK
+692 IRENFILMLK
-702 IKKSTN
+702 IKRATN

>member
-1 MNKKKILIILRTAFA
+1 MNKKKILVILRTAFA
-16 SRTAHHALSLLLTG
+16 SRTAHHVLSLLLTG

-64 QDSVS
+64 QDLVS
-69 ENMIR
+69 DNMIR
-74 GNIDIESQLVED
+74 GKIDIETEIVED
-86 DAKEENKT
+86 EIKEESKT

-108 PSSSSS
+108 P
-114 NSSNTSSSSSSNS
+114 SSSSSNS

-145 NNNSLNNNNND
+145 NNNSSNNNNND

-165 NNSNK
+165 NNNDK
-170 QEEIVDKSA
+170 QEATVDKSA

-269 ELKKEEDY
+269 ELKKEENY

-292 EKVVI
+292 DKVVI

-348 ININVLKEDATLNN
+348 VNINVLKEDATLNN

-402 VLEKP
+402 VLENP
-407 FSKNK
+407 FSKSK
-412 YSSYTKIS
+412 YSSYTKVS

-444 EQNNEEKGIELFSKE
+444 EQTNEEKSIELFSKE

-467 SDDEE
+467 SDDEG

-478 NENYNEDIEAYSEAN
+478 NENYDDEGIEAYSEGEEFYSRARSIRAADT
-493 LNSVSNDKEIE
+493 SVSI
-504 GYSESDEVNFRNILR
+504 
-519 ASSGNITGSDT
+519 SGNDSV
-530 TEQKHNISITGNV
+530 EQQISITGNIADENGIIKPGV
-543 LNDKGEMP
+543 V
-551 SGTFQVVVPTTASF
+551 QVTVPTRALF
-565 TVDKDGKFIGTTITI
+565 TVDKDGDFVGSYI
-580 RNQGYQNIDVYA
+580 NIKNLGHEALDIYA
-592 YKFIDV
+592 YKFKDV
-598 DGSEGINVKRELEIT
+598 TGESYINVKSEE
-613 TNQNNVT
+613 
-620 RSDISLNILGNQR
+620 DISTNSSDTARSNVSLKISGKWAT
-633 IAYFKTEDKTSSNS
+633 AYLKTENLSSGNSGVYKNPQLSDMSTEGVKISTVNANSSDKLTLNGTAGKKTSNS
-647 GIYQN
+647 
-652 PELTTPA
+652 
-659 SSDGIKISRISANSQ
+659 
-674 DVLTL
+674 
-679 QGEAGKNSNIDTA
+679 DTA
-692 ISNTFTLILK
+692 ISDTFTLILK

>member
-1 MNKKKILIILRTAFA
+1 MNKKKILVILRTAFA
-16 SRTAHHALSLLLTG
+16 SRTAHHVLSLLLTG

-64 QDSVS
+64 QDLVS
-69 ENMIR
+69 DNMIR
-74 GNIDIESQLVED
+74 GKIDIESQLVED
-86 DAKEENKT
+86 EIKEESKT
-94 LVSNDTKTGYDSYT
+94 LVSNDTKNGYDSYT
-108 PSSSSS
+108 P
-114 NSSNTSSSSSSNS
+114 SSSSSNS

-145 NNNSLNNNNND
+145 NNNND
-156 NSNSNNSNS
+156 NSNSNNSN
-165 NNSNK
+165 NNNNDK
-170 QEEIVDKSA
+170 QEETVDKSA

-348 ININVLKEDATLNN
+348 VNINVLKEDATLND
-362 VIVEDESNENNALK
+362 VVVEDKSNGNNALK

-389 EPKICIYDEDGNL
+389 EPKICIYDKDGNL

-412 YSSYTKIS
+412 YSLYTKFS

-444 EQNNEEKGIELFSKE
+444 EQTNEEKSIELFSKE

-478 NENYNEDIEAYSEAN
+478 NENYDDEGIEAYSEDDESLLKSRSKLTSDN
-493 LNSVSNDKEIE
+493 ETSLENRSRRPLYTLPPTSYKEDNITEGKDDKEI
-504 GYSESDEVNFRNILR
+504 D
-519 ASSGNITGSDT
+519 
-530 TEQKHNISITGNV
+530 ISITGNIE
-543 LNDKGEMP
+543 NDKGQIKP
-551 SGTFQVVVPTTASF
+551 G
-565 TVDKDGKFIGTTITI
+565 TITI
-580 RNQGYQNIDVYA
+580 ALPINTVFTVNERGEVITPEIKIENSGQDAVDIYA
-592 YKFIDV
+592 YKFIDPN
-598 DGSEGINVKRELEIT
+598 GTEGINIT
-613 TNQNNVT
+613 SKNSIVGKEQSTSRKNLT
-620 RSDISLNILGNQR
+620 LSLSGQTTV
-633 IAYFKTEDKTSSNS
+633 YFKSEMQEEGKTGMYEDPDLTMPVTSEVKLL
-647 GIYQN
+647 
-652 PELTTPA
+652 ELNGQ
-659 SSDGIKISRISANSQ
+659 SSDKLRLNGI
-674 DVLTL
+674 
-679 QGEAGKNSNIDTA
+679 AGKQENGIDTA
-692 ISNTFTLILK
+692 ISEKFILMLK
-702 IKKSTN
+702 IKRATN

>member
-16 SRTAHHALSLLLTG
+16 SRTAHHVLSLLLTG

-45 DIKLYVQSVLDRDP
+45 NIRLYVQSVLDRDP

-74 GNIDIESQLVED
+74 GKIDIESQLVED
-86 DAKEENKT
+86 KAEESKT
-94 LVSNDTKTGYDSYT
+94 LVSNDTKNGFDSYT
-108 PSSSSS
+108 P
-114 NSSNTSSSSSSNS
+114 SSSSSNS

-145 NNNSLNNNNND
+145 NNNSSNNNNND

-170 QEEIVDKSA
+170 QEETVDKSA

-312 ERYSVNLMAPNKA
+312 ERYSVNLVAPNKA

-348 ININVLKEDATLNN
+348 VNINVLKEDATLNN

-389 EPKICIYDEDGNL
+389 EPKICIYDKDGNL

-407 FSKNK
+407 FLKNK

-444 EQNNEEKGIELFSKE
+444 EQTNEEKGIELFSKE

-478 NENYNEDIEAYSEAN
+478 NENYDEGIEAYSEAN
-493 LNSVSNDKEIE
+493 LNLVSNDKEIE
-504 GYSESDEVNFRNILR
+504 SYSESDEVNFRNILR

-530 TEQKHNISITGNV
+530 TEQKHDISITGNV

-565 TVDKDGKFIGTTITI
+565 TVNEKGQFLTIPFTI
-580 RNQGYQNIDVYA
+580 KNEGYQNIDIYA

-598 DGSEGINVKRELEIT
+598 DKTAGINVKAKSEIT
-613 TNQNNVT
+613 ERAS
-620 RSDISLNILGNQR
+620 RSDITLNIQGNR
-633 IAYFKTEDKTSSNS
+633 NTAYFKTEDSNSTNS

-652 PELTTPA
+652 PELNAPA
-659 SSDGIKISRISANSQ
+659 SSDGIKILEIASNSNGI
-674 DVLTL
+674 LNL
-679 QGEAGKNSNIDTA
+679 QGQAGKAPLKTDTA
-692 ISNTFTLILK
+692 ISNRFTLILK

>member
-16 SRTAHHALSLLLTG
+16 SRTAHHVLSLLLTG
-30 IMLGGIGL
+30 IMLAGIGL

-59 NYKNL
+59 NYKNV
-64 QDSVS
+64 QESVS
-69 ENMIR
+69 DKMIR
-74 GNIDIESQLVED
+74 GKIDIEKEIVED
-86 DAKEENKT
+86 EIKEESKT

-108 PSSSSS
+108 P
-114 NSSNTSSSSSSNS
+114 NSSYSNS

-136 SNTSSSSSS
+136 SNTSSSISS
-145 NNNSLNNNNND
+145 NNNSSNNND

-170 QEEIVDKSA
+170 QEETVDKSA
-179 FNGKDAIISEG
+179 FNGKDAIILEG

-277 TMNFAVNSSKSYIDV
+277 TMNFVVNSSKSYIDV

-312 ERYSVNLMAPNKA
+312 ERYSVNLVAPNKA

-348 ININVLKEDATLNN
+348 VNINVLKEDATLND
-362 VIVEDESNENNALK
+362 VVVEDESNGNNALK
-376 ISFNLKDVDNTIS
+376 ISFKLKDVDNTIS

-412 YSSYTKIS
+412 YSSYTKFS

-444 EQNNEEKGIELFSKE
+444 EQTNEEKSIELFSKE

-467 SDDEE
+467 SDDED
-472 MNLLPM
+472 MSLLPM
-478 NENYNEDIEAYSEAN
+478 NENYDDEGIEAYSEGEEFYSRARSIRAADT
-493 LNSVSNDKEIE
+493 SVSI
-504 GYSESDEVNFRNILR
+504 
-519 ASSGNITGSDT
+519 SGNDSV
-530 TEQKHNISITGNV
+530 EQQISITGNIADENGIIKPGV
-543 LNDKGEMP
+543 V
-551 SGTFQVVVPTTASF
+551 QVTVPTRALF
-565 TVDKDGKFIGTTITI
+565 TVDKDGKFVGSYINIK
-580 RNQGYQNIDVYA
+580 NSGYEALDIYA
-592 YKFIDV
+592 YKFKDV
-598 DGSEGINVKRELEIT
+598 TGESYINVKSEEDISTNSSNT
-613 TNQNNVT
+613 TRNNV
-620 RSDISLNILGNQR
+620 SLKISGKWAT
-633 IAYFKTEDKTSSNS
+633 AYLKTENLSSGNSGVYKNPQLADMSTEGVKISTVNANSSDKLTLNGTAGKKTSNS
-647 GIYQN
+647 
-652 PELTTPA
+652 
-659 SSDGIKISRISANSQ
+659 
-674 DVLTL
+674 
-679 QGEAGKNSNIDTA
+679 DTA
-692 ISNTFTLILK
+692 ISDTFTLILK

>member
-16 SRTAHHALSLLLTG
+16 SRTAHHVLSLFLTG

-59 NYKNL
+59 NYKSL

-86 DAKEENKT
+86 DTKEESKV

-108 PSSSSS
+108 P
-114 NSSNTSSSSSSNS
+114 NSSSSNS

-145 NNNSLNNNNND
+145 NNNSSNNNNND

-170 QEEIVDKSA
+170 QEETVDKSA

-269 ELKKEEDY
+269 ELKKEENY

-348 ININVLKEDATLNN
+348 VNINVLKEDATLND
-362 VIVEDESNENNALK
+362 VVVEDESNGNNALK
-376 ISFNLKDVDNTIS
+376 ISFKLKDVDNTIS
-389 EPKICIYDEDGNL
+389 EPKICIYDKDGNL
-402 VLEKP
+402 ILEKP
-407 FSKNK
+407 FLKNK

-430 YTVKVLANKNDEAK
+430 YTVKVLANKNDETK
-444 EQNNEEKGIELFSKE
+444 EQTNEEKGIELFSKE

-467 SDDEE
+467 SDDED

-478 NENYNEDIEAYSEAN
+478 NENYDDEGIEAYSEDDK
-493 LNSVSNDKEIE
+493 VSLRSISSRSSSKDVEVFPT
-504 GYSESDEVNFRNILR
+504 GTSEH
-519 ASSGNITGSDT
+519 
-530 TEQKHNISITGNV
+530 KISITGNIA
-543 LNDKGEMP
+543 NYKGEILP
-551 SGTFQVVVPTTASF
+551 GVIQVVVPTSTSF
-565 TVDKDGKFIGTTITI
+565 RVDKGGNFTAPSI
-580 RNQGYQNIDVYA
+580 NIKNNGEESIDIFV
-592 YKFIDV
+592 YKFIDPN
-598 DGSEGINVKRELEIT
+598 GQNGINIKGEKDIT
-613 TNQNNVT
+613 QSENTT
-620 RSDISLNILGNQR
+620 PRSSLSLSISGNTT
-633 IAYFKTEDKTSSNS
+633 AYFKSENSSEDKS
-647 GIYQN
+647 GVYSDMN
-652 PELTTPA
+652 LTQEVKNGINILKVYPK
-659 SSDGIKISRISANSQ
+659 SSDI
-674 DVLTL
+674 LTL
-679 QGEAGKNSNIDTA
+679 NGKAGKKTSDSDTA
-692 ISNTFTLILK
+692 IRDTFKLILK
-702 IKKSTN
+702 IKRSTN

>member
-1 MNKKKILIILRTAFA
+1 MNKKKILIILRIAFA
-16 SRTAHHALSLLLTG
+16 SRTAHHVLSLLLTG
-30 IMLGGIGL
+30 IMIGGIGL

-74 GNIDIESQLVED
+74 GKIDIESQLVED

-94 LVSNDTKTGYDSYT
+94 LVSNDTKNGYDSYT
-108 PSSSSS
+108 P
-114 NSSNTSSSSSSNS
+114 SSSSSNS

-145 NNNSLNNNNND
+145 NNNSSNNNNND

-170 QEEIVDKSA
+170 QEETVDKSA

-254 TVLDLAVNDVKASKT
+254 TVLNLAVNDVKASKT
-269 ELKKEEDY
+269 ELKKEENY
-277 TMNFAVNSSKSYIDV
+277 TMNFVVNSSKSYIDV

-348 ININVLKEDATLNN
+348 VNINVLKEDATLND
-362 VIVEDESNENNALK
+362 VVVEDESNGNNALK
-376 ISFNLKDVDNTIS
+376 ISFKLKDVDNTIS

-402 VLEKP
+402 VLENP
-407 FSKNK
+407 FSKSK
-412 YSSYTKIS
+412 YSSYTKVS

-430 YTVKVLANKNDEAK
+430 YTVKVLANKNDESK
-444 EQNNEEKGIELFSKE
+444 EQTNEEKSIELFSKE

-467 SDDEE
+467 SDDED
-472 MNLLPM
+472 MSLLPM
-478 NENYNEDIEAYSEAN
+478 NENYDEGIEAYSEGN
-493 LNSVSNDKEIE
+493 LNLVSNDKEIE

-519 ASSGNITGSDT
+519 TSSGNITGSDT

-565 TVDKDGKFIGTTITI
+565 TVNEKGQFLTIPFTI
-580 RNQGYQNIDVYA
+580 KNEGYQNIDVYA

-598 DGSEGINVKRELEIT
+598 DGTAGINVKPKSEI
-613 TNQNNVT
+613 NEESS
-620 RSDISLNILGNQR
+620 RSDIAMSISGNNKT
-633 IAYFKTEDKTSSNS
+633 AYFKTENVSEERTGIYNEQSLQTSSSN
-647 GIYQN
+647 
-652 PELTTPA
+652 
-659 SSDGIKISRISANSQ
+659 DGIKISSISAKSK
-674 DVLTL
+674 DTLTL
-679 QGEAGKNSNIDTA
+679 HGEAGKNSNIDTA

>member
-16 SRTAHHALSLLLTG
+16 SRTAHHVLSLLLTG

-74 GNIDIESQLVED
+74 GKIDIESQLVED
-86 DAKEENKT
+86 EAEETKT
-94 LVSNDTKTGYDSYT
+94 LVSNDTKNGYDSYT

-114 NSSNTSSSSSSNS
+114 NSSNI
-127 SNTSNNTSS
+127 SNNTSS

-145 NNNSLNNNNND
+145 NNNSSNNNNND

-170 QEEIVDKSA
+170 QEETVDKSA

-277 TMNFAVNSSKSYIDV
+277 TMSFAVNSSKSYIDV

-312 ERYSVNLMAPNKA
+312 ERYSVNLMAPNKV

-348 ININVLKEDATLNN
+348 VNINVLKEDATLNN

-412 YSSYTKIS
+412 YSSYTTVS

-444 EQNNEEKGIELFSKE
+444 EQINEEKSIELFSKE

-467 SDDEE
+467 SDDEG

-478 NENYNEDIEAYSEAN
+478 NENYDDESIEAYSESEEFYSRARSIRATDT
-493 LNSVSNDKEIE
+493 SVSI
-504 GYSESDEVNFRNILR
+504 
-519 ASSGNITGSDT
+519 SGNDSV
-530 TEQKHNISITGNV
+530 EQQISITGNIA
-543 LNDKGEMP
+543 DKNGIIKP
-551 SGTFQVVVPTTASF
+551 GVVQVTVPTRALF
-565 TVDKDGKFIGTTITI
+565 TVDKDGKFVGSYI
-580 RNQGYQNIDVYA
+580 NIKNSGHEAVDIYA
-592 YKFIDV
+592 YRFKDV
-598 DGSEGINVKRELEIT
+598 TGESYINVKSEEDISTNSSNT
-613 TNQNNVT
+613 TRNNV
-620 RSDISLNILGNQR
+620 SLKISGKWAT
-633 IAYFKTEDKTSSNS
+633 AYLKTENLSSENSGVYKNPQLDDMSTEGVKISTVNANSSDKLTLNGTAGKKTSNS
-647 GIYQN
+647 
-652 PELTTPA
+652 
-659 SSDGIKISRISANSQ
+659 
-674 DVLTL
+674 
-679 QGEAGKNSNIDTA
+679 DTA
-692 ISNTFTLILK
+692 ISDTFTLILK

>member
-16 SRTAHHALSLLLTG
+16 SRTAHHVLSLLLTG

-86 DAKEENKT
+86 DTKEESKT
-94 LVSNDTKTGYDSYT
+94 LVSNDTKTGYDSYI
-108 PSSSSS
+108 P
-114 NSSNTSSSSSSNS
+114 SSSSSNS

-145 NNNSLNNNNND
+145 NNNFSSNNNND
-156 NSNSNNSNS
+156 NSNSNNSN
-165 NNSNK
+165 NNNNDK
-170 QEEIVDKSA
+170 QEETVDKSA

-297 NKKEYEVSKILEDEI
+297 NKKEYEVSKVLEDEI

-348 ININVLKEDATLNN
+348 VNINVLKEDATLND
-362 VIVEDESNENNALK
+362 VVVEDKSNGNNAIK
-376 ISFNLKDVDNTIS
+376 ISFSLKDVDNTIS
-389 EPKICIYDEDGNL
+389 EPKICIYDEGGNL

-412 YSSYTKIS
+412 YSSYTKVS

-444 EQNNEEKGIELFSKE
+444 EQTTEEKGIELFSKE
-459 IAVNMKAV
+459 IAVNMKVV

-478 NENYNEDIEAYSEAN
+478 NANYDEGIEAYSEEN
-493 LNSVSNDKEIE
+493 LNSVSNDEDVE
-504 GYSESDEVNFRNILR
+504 GYSEDDTVNFRNILR

-565 TVDKDGKFIGTTITI
+565 TVNEKGQFLTIPFTI
-580 RNQGYQNIDVYA
+580 KNEGYQNIDVYA

-598 DGSEGINVKRELEIT
+598 DGTEGINVKPKSEI
-613 TNQNNVT
+613 NEQSS
-620 RSDISLNILGNQR
+620 RSDIAMSISGNNKT
-633 IAYFKTEDKTSSNS
+633 AYFKTENVSEERTGIYNEQSLQTSSSN
-647 GIYQN
+647 
-652 PELTTPA
+652 
-659 SSDGIKISRISANSQ
+659 DGIKISRISANSQ
-674 DVLTL
+674 GTLTL
-679 QGEAGKNSNIDTA
+679 KGEAGKNSNIDTA